1 MKKTL
6 LTLLFFVCA
15 LGFSQDPIE
24 KIQSYLNTNKSE
36 LGLTTAD
43 ISDWSVKSTGSS
55 KATEIDNYYLV
66 QNHHGV
72 EVFNSVSNLWY
83 KKNNV
88 VNFQNSFISNL
99 STKINTT
106 LPALPVLDAFSSALS
121 ALGDVPF
128 TTFVLEEKAGNEF
141 LLSNGALSED
151 PIRAELVYQSINEN
165 ASFNLAWHFEFYTQD
180 YKHLWSLRIDATS
193 GELLEKH
200 DGVLTCN
207 FGDANHN
214 HKSNFFFTSKAFKNN
229 VSKSVLEISS
239 GSYRVVPFEIES
251 PNHGSRQLSQ
261 LHIMF

>member
-180 YKHLWSLRIDATS
+180 YKHLWNVRVDAMN
-193 GELLEKH
+193 GEIL
-200 DGVLTCN
+200 DQQDWVLSCN
-207 FGDANHN
+207 FGNSDHNIFSKIAICSSFFSVHFSSLRSFPLIVLGVNLDA
-214 HKSNFFFTSKAFKNN
+214 
-229 VSKSVLEISS
+229 
-239 GSYRVVPFEIES
+239 
-251 PNHGSRQLSQ
+251 
-261 LHIMF
+261 